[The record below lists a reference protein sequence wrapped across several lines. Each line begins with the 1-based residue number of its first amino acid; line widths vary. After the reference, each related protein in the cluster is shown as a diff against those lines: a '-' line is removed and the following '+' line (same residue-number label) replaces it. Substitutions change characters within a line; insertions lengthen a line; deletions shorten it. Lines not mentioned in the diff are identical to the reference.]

1 MPNDAKR
8 VRRRRRVQSAH
19 PSGRRRISKAS
30 IGIYVASVAV
40 GFAVAGLFLT
50 YAPRGYGT
58 WRESRLVKRATEMMQ
73 KEDLDGA
80 TVAAQQILQ
89 FRPNSAA
96 AFHIL
101 ADATEKQ
108 HRPETV
114 AWRAQ
119 IARVLPH
126 NLDAQLNLASAALQF
141 GQLDT
146 ARRALDNVAASDRE
160 KPAYHVVAGW
170 LAKAQG
176 NEKAVEDH
184 FAAAVAKEPANDLYQ
199 FNLAVLRIRSPEP
212 QKYEEALNTL
222 ERLRK
227 MSGFRAGAL
236 RALLSD
242 AVQRNELERADI
254 LAQELQMNQQVT
266 FADYLLSLDFYR
278 KLDEKK
284 FAAVLEKV
292 KPVAARDPGDLA
304 RLMDWMN
311 KNGMAADV
319 LKWADK
325 LPPETT
331 ATPPPAIAVA
341 EAIAEAKN
349 WPRLKRWTRNTGW
362 GDSEFLRLAFQA
374 YSSRQ
379 MKQAATE
386 SEFDALWKSAE
397 RAAAES
403 PERELHLAR
412 LATKWELPGEAEQL
426 WLRVAKHTPLRR
438 EALDALYR
446 IYRAGNNTRQLLQVT
461 KQLHESSPREVALTA
476 NYARLA
482 LLLAPKTDEAQRKA
496 KDAYEAAPT
505 DVRAAVTHAFAL
517 YASGRTTQGIEV
529 LQKIPRG
536 ELEDPHEAVFAAV
549 LYADDNQ
556 MDTAKEFIAAAR
568 TGALYPEEKKLLDEV
583 AARAAMA
590 TTPLPSPAETPV
602 IPAPAAPA
610 EPAAAA
616 PSPAAVASPTP
627 TPVPSAAP

>member
-1 MPNDAKR
+1 MADDAKR
-8 VRRRRRVQSAH
+8 VRRKRRVQSVRAG
-19 PSGRRRISKAS
+19 GRRGVTKTS
-30 IGIYVASVAV
+30 IAIYAV
-40 GFAVAGLFLT
+40 SLAAGFFLAFLFLT
-50 YAPRGYGT
+50 YVPRGYST
-58 WRESRLVKRATEMMQ
+58 WRESRLATRANELMQ
-73 KEDLDGA
+73 KNDLDGA
-80 TVAAQQILQ
+80 TLAAQQMLEV
-89 FRPNSAA
+89 RPNSVA

-119 IARVLPH
+119 IARAMPG
-126 NLDAQLNLASAALQF
+126 NLDAHLNLASAALRF
-141 GQLDT
+141 GQLDV
-146 ARRALDNVAASDRE
+146 ARRALDAVAEQDRE

-184 FAAAVAKEPANDLYQ
+184 FAAAVAKEPTSDLYQ

-227 MSGFRAGAL
+227 VQGFRAGSL
-236 RALLSD
+236 RALLTDS
-242 AVQRNELERADI
+242 VQRDELERADI
-254 LAQELQMNQQVT
+254 LAQELQMHPQVT
-266 FADYLLSLDFYR
+266 FADYLLALDFYR
-278 KLDEKK
+278 KLDLKK
-284 FAAVLEKV
+284 FDAVLEKV

-311 KNGMAADV
+311 KNGMAGEV
-319 LKWADK
+319 LKWSDK
-325 LPPETT
+325 LPPEQTS
-331 ATPPPAIAVA
+331 TPPPAIAVA
-341 EAIAEAKN
+341 EAFAELKN
-349 WPRLKRWTRNTGW
+349 WSRLKRWTRNTGW

-379 MKQAATE
+379 LKQSGSE
-386 SEFDALWKSAE
+386 SEFPSLWKAAD

-412 LATKWELPGEAEQL
+412 LATKWEIAAEAEQL

-446 IYRAGNNTRQLLQVT
+446 IYRAGNNTRQLLGIA
-461 KQLHESSPREVALTA
+461 KQLHESSPRESVLTT

-482 LLLAPKTDEAQRKA
+482 LVLAPKTDEAQRKA
-496 KDAYEAAPT
+496 KEAFDASP
-505 DVRAAVTHAFAL
+505 DNVRCAVTYAFAL
-517 YASGRTTQGIEV
+517 YASGRTSQGIDI
-529 LQKIPRG
+529 LQKVPRG
-536 ELEDPHEAVFAAV
+536 ELEDPHEAVYAAV

-556 MDTAKEFIAAAR
+556 IDVAKEFIAAAR

-583 AARAAMA
+583 TARMAMA
-590 TTPLPSPAETPV
+590 TTPLPEPGD
-602 IPAPAAPA
+602 
-610 EPAAAA
+610 PAAASPPPA
-616 PSPAAVASPTP
+616 PTDPPTP
-627 TPVPSAAP
+627 PTR